1 VSDKN
6 IFLKGVTPKKFHPY
20 VVSLFLPQKNY
31 NMDKNK
37 EIKFV
42 GQPILKQILKLIDA
56 VNIQSLIKKHQSDH
70 YYKAFKTRTHLTTML
85 FGILSRCDSM
95 TEICEGLRA
104 LGGKL
109 NHLGMEK
116 APAKSTASDGL
127 RNRSHVFFEDLYF
140 TLVKKYQ
147 SFLSD
152 SRTFGLTFKEVLL
165 IDSTTIRLFSDILKG
180 VGRNPKGDG
189 KKKGGLKVHML
200 IDAVQSVG
208 RFVKITAA
216 KVHDKNFLKSLEL
229 ISHSMIV
236 FDRAYNYYHQFA
248 LWTERQVFFVTRLKK
263 NAVYTVVEELRKHYR
278 KKGQAK
284 VLSDE
289 IIELEYNPEDDNG
302 KKQTK
307 VVKKIRLRKVCYQDE
322 KDRYY
327 EFLTNNFDITA
338 EEVAFLY
345 KKRWGIEIMFKK
357 MKQNFQ
363 LHYFYGENVNAIYTQ
378 VWCTLIAQLLLTVIQ
393 KIAKVK
399 KAFSVVASLVRIH
412 LISMLDLNQ
421 LLRSNNR
428 MFSKQNYSPPGQLS
442 INWGGV

>member
-1 VSDKN
+1 MSKN
-6 IFLKGVTPKKFHPY
+6 
-20 VVSLFLPQKNY
+20 N
-31 NMDKNK
+31 

-42 GQPILKQILKLIDA
+42 GQPIFKQILNLIDA
-56 VNIQSLIKKHQSDH
+56 VNIQSLVRKHNSDY
-70 YYKAFKTRTHLTTML
+70 YYKAFMTRTHLITML

-95 TEICEGLRA
+95 TEICEGMRA

-109 NHLGMEK
+109 NHLGLKK
-116 APAKSTASDGL
+116 APAKSTACDGL
-127 RNRSHVFFEDLYF
+127 RNRDSRFFEDLYF
-140 TLVKKYQ
+140 TLVKKFR

-208 RFVKITAA
+208 RFIKITAA
-216 KVHDKNFLKSLEL
+216 KVHDQDFLKSLEL

-248 LWTERQVFFVTRLKK
+248 LWTQRQVFFITRLKK
-263 NAVYTVVEELRKHYR
+263 NAVYTVVKVIRKHYR
-278 KKGQAK
+278 KRGIAK

-289 IIELEYNPEDDNG
+289 IIELEYHPEDDAG
-302 KKQTK
+302 RKQTQVTK
-307 VVKKIRLRKVCYQDE
+307 NLRLRKVCYQDE
-322 KDRYY
+322 LNRYY
-327 EFLTNNFDITA
+327 EFLTNNFEITA

-345 KKRWGIEIMFKK
+345 KKRWGIELLFKK

-363 LHYFYGENVNAIYTQ
+363 LHYFYGENENAIRTQ

-393 KIAKVK
+393 KIAQTR

-412 LISMLDLNQ
+412 LISMLDVSE
-421 LLRSNNR
+421 LLRSTNR
-428 MFSKQNYSPPGQLS
+428 NYQITRGSPDGSLQLDLFAVKSGGGQFEK
-442 INWGGV
+442 

>member
-1 VSDKN
+1 MSKD
-6 IFLKGVTPKKFHPY
+6 
-20 VVSLFLPQKNY
+20 
-31 NMDKNK
+31 K
-37 EIKFV
+37 EIRFV
-42 GQPILKQILKLIDA
+42 GQPILKQIMKLIDA
-56 VNIQSLIKKHQSDH
+56 VNIQGLINKHQSDH
-70 YYKAFKTRTHLTTML
+70 YYKAFKTRTQLITLL
-85 FGILSRCDSM
+85 FGIFSRCDSM

-109 NHLGMEK
+109 NHLGLEK

-127 RNRSHVFFEDLYF
+127 RNRGHEFFEDLYF
-140 TLVKKYQ
+140 TLVKKHR

-216 KVHDKNFLKSLEL
+216 KVHDKNFLKGLEL

-236 FDRAYNYYHQFA
+236 FDRAYNYYHQFT
-248 LWTERQVFFVTRLKK
+248 LWTEQQVFFVTRLKK
-263 NAVYTVVEELRKHYR
+263 NAVYTVIEELRKHYR
-278 KKGQAK
+278 KNGQAK

-289 IIELEYNPEDDNG
+289 IIELEYNPEDEQG

-307 VVKKIRLRKVCYQDE
+307 VARKIRLRKVCYQDE
-322 KDRYY
+322 RNRYY

-393 KIAKVK
+393 KIAEVK

-428 MFSKQNYSPPGQLS
+428 GFSKQNYSPPGQLS

>member
-1 VSDKN
+1 MAKIS
-6 IFLKGVTPKKFHPY
+6 
-20 VVSLFLPQKNY
+20 
-31 NMDKNK
+31 

-42 GQPILKQILKLIDA
+42 GQPIFKQVITLIEK
-56 VNIQSLIKKHQSDH
+56 VNISSIARAHESDR
-70 YYKAFKTRTHLTTML
+70 YYKAFKSKTHLITML

-109 NHLGMEK
+109 NHLGLEK

-127 RNRSHVFFEDLYF
+127 RNRDNVFFEDLYF
-140 TLVKKYQ
+140 SLVDKYQ

-152 SRTFGLTFKEVLL
+152 SRTYGLTFKEVLL

-236 FDRAYNYYHQFA
+236 FDKAYNYYHQFA
-248 LWTERQVFFVTRLKK
+248 LWTTQQVYFVTRLKK
-263 NAVYTVVEELRKHYR
+263 NAVYEVIETKRVHYR
-278 KKGQAK
+278 KKGKAK
-284 VLSDE
+284 VLRDE
-289 IIELEYNPEDDNG
+289 IIELTYHPEDENG
-302 KKQTK
+302 KRQMK
-307 VVKKIRLRKVCYQDE
+307 VFKKIRLRKVCYQDE
-322 KDRYY
+322 KNRYF
-327 EFLTNNFDITA
+327 EFLTNNFEISA

-345 KKRWGIEIMFKK
+345 KKRWGIELLFKK

-363 LHYFYGENVNAIYTQ
+363 LHYFYGENENAIRTQ
-378 VWCTLIAQLLLTVIQ
+378 VWCTLIAQLLMTVIQ
-393 KIAKVK
+393 KIAQTK
-399 KAFSVVASLVRIH
+399 KAFSVVASLIRIH
-412 LISMLDLNQ
+412 LISMLDMVE
-421 LLRSNNR
+421 LLRCTSR
-428 MFSKQNYSPPGQLS
+428 AYKIEVGEPPGQLQL
-442 INWGGV
+442 NLV